1 MLAPPPPPPPPPPPA
16 LCPPPYFGLFCFFLF
31 PLLLLP
37 SALFPFLLLSLLLR
51 SLLLLPLRSS
61 SFRAS
66 RAPGAMACGGG
77 VARVFAANGF
87 APAWLAEDPAGLW
100 FRRAASID
108 ASRSSLLLSHWT
120 LVSKSSVYRRYKIIF
135 ASLSLSLAVSLR
147 ATKPSQPP
155 SIFPSRVFHTVNS
168 ICFIVF
174 TDTNTSTIAS
184 VITITAVMVTIRKV
198 FKIFF
203 MYLDVQYR
211 FIKKY
216 LVLVNFCRLQTL
228 Y

>member
-1 MLAPPPPPPPPPPPA
+1 MT
-16 LCPPPYFGLFCFFLF
+16 
-31 PLLLLP
+31 LLLC
-37 SALFPFLLLSLLLR
+37 

-155 SIFPSRVFHTVNS
+155 SIFPSRVFRTVNS

-184 VITITAVMVTIRKV
+184 ILKV
-198 FKIFF
+198 FKICF
-203 MYLDVQYR
+203 MYLDVQYI
-211 FIKKY
+211 FIKKISSISKY
-216 LVLVNFCRLQTL
+216 L
-228 Y
+228 